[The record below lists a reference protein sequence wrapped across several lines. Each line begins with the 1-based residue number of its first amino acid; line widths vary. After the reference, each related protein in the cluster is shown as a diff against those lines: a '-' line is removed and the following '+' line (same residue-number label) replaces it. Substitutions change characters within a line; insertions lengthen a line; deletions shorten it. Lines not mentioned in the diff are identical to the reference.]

1 MLRYIVR
8 RLLMMIPV
16 LIGATLI
23 VFAIISMAATFWPEW
38 KNSKPWERAKKKLPK
53 N

>member
-1 MLRYIVR
+1 MNPMASSGAL
-8 RLLMMIPV
+8 
-16 LIGATLI
+16 GATPGVL
-23 VFAIISMAATFWPEW
+23 VKTPISMAATFWPEW

>member
-1 MLRYIVR
+1 MNPIAEDILMHYGVKR
-8 RLLMMIPV
+8 RPGV
-16 LIGATLI
+16 LVKTP
-23 VFAIISMAATFWPEW
+23 ISMAATFWPEW